1 MRSKLGIASLWVV
14 VFLLGGVAGA
24 VSHSL
29 YREHFKAAAAAPT
42 MPKPGEIVERM
53 AREFNLDT
61 QQKESLKNIF
71 AESRQR
77 YRALGQ
83 EYRPQWEAIRN
94 ETDEQIKQMLRP
106 DQRTKYEEFL
116 KKVNAMRLRPGQR
129 PAQTSK

>member
-1 MRSKLGIASLWVV
+1 MRSNLSVASLWVV
-14 VFLLGGVAGA
+14 VFLLGGIAGA

-29 YREHFKAAAAAPT
+29 YKEHFTAAASAPA

-53 AREFNLDT
+53 AREFNLDA

-71 AESRQR
+71 AQSRHR

-94 ETDEQIKQMLRP
+94 ETDEQIKQMLRS
-106 DQRTKYEEFL
+106 DQRAKYEEFL
-116 KKVNAMRLRPGQR
+116 KKVNATRLKPGQR